1 MKEHTDNAGII
12 THPPVFYFLAIILGL
27 VFDKIYPLSFIFRE
41 ASLVLGIINITLG
54 VLVIAVGGKIF
65 LKHRQNPSVHASS
78 SQIFQSGIFGYSRNP
93 IYLGM
98 LLLVLGV
105 ALQFNILWIAIF
117 MVPLIL
123 VMNRLV
129 IEKEEI
135 YLARKFGEKY
145 FEYKKCVRRWI

>member
-1 MKEHTDNAGII
+1 
-12 THPPVFYFLAIILGL
+12 
-27 VFDKIYPLSFIFRE
+27 
-41 ASLVLGIINITLG
+41 
-54 VLVIAVGGKIF
+54 
-65 LKHRQNPSVHASS
+65 
-78 SQIFQSGIFGYSRNP
+78 
-93 IYLGM
+93 M

-105 ALQFNILWIAIF
+105 ALQFDILWIAIF